1 MLNTTRRIAL
11 AALAIFAAYAAL
23 TMGEGARY
31 SGVCREGS
39 FTGRWSGGESVLAY
53 SHRNHTNH

>member
-11 AALAIFAAYAAL
+11 AALAIFATYAAL

-31 SGVCREGS
+31 EGVCRAGS
-39 FTGRWSGGESVLAY
+39 FTGTWSAGEDVSAY